1 MDATVMEQPAS
12 AIKAQVGMQV
22 MVIATNGETY
32 QGRIVSFTEHGAFIE
47 IDHGQVRGE
56 TWVHVFGILQA
67 G

>member
-1 MDATVMEQPAS
+1 MDAMVMERPAT
-12 AIKAQVGMQV
+12 AIKAQVGMPV
-22 MVIATNGETY
+22 VVIPTNGETY

-56 TWVHVFGILQA
+56 TWLHIFGILQA